1 LRQSKEAFLL
11 SGGCGGHGVVP
22 VVHSLHDDGRFDGIF
37 FDCVKNEVLSV
48 VQNRHSWT
56 SGMFQ
61 RNGEANAVRNN
72 QMKQFQDMM
81 DHRRARKNSKA
92 IQGEVKN
99 DEEGD
104 HDGSPTSLHKESD
117 EDASAFI
124 YDDMNLNTKP
134 ISLWKLISLAR
145 PERCMLII
153 SLFIMVLG
161 EGLNLVT
168 PLLIANAYDTLVNVS
183 LTSSQRMSDINTTMI
198 WVLVVHTVG
207 TLLVFVRAS
216 INSAAGVRIV
226 ARTRSQLY
234 DAILRQEIAFFDCT
248 KSGELV
254 SRLGNDAA
262 VLEEGISSALPETA
276 IGAITVC
283 VSVGIMFWI
292 SPQLAG
298 LMIGFVVITMV
309 ATVPFGI
316 SLGKLSKA
324 YQDVLGTAQTYCT
337 EALGA
342 IRTVQS
348 FAAEDKE
355 RARYKSA
362 IGAPEDFP
370 YWWPINH
377 RKKPP
382 TTYTVG
388 FFKAVTTVGL
398 FLTMFG
404 LGFGALYFCL
414 WYGLKLVNDGELTIG
429 KLTAFQSYIFQI
441 GSSLGLVSQF
451 VAKLIEAQG
460 AAARLF
466 YLMERV
472 PKIQTPPTGE
482 EGAINPDDS
491 ENPRTPQ
498 QPSSIQG
505 AVDFNDVCFA
515 YPTRPNTDVLRNFSL
530 SIAPNQTVA
539 LVGASG
545 AGKSTV
551 VGLLQRFYDVTRG
564 SITLDGHDIRQLD
577 MKWLRSHIAYVQQEP
592 QLFGLSIRENILY
605 GVSAPVSQE
614 EIESVAREAN
624 AHDFIVKFPDGY
636 DTLVGERGV
645 QLSGGQKQRIA
656 IARALLPKPQ
666 LLLLDEA
673 TSALD
678 AESEHLVQEA
688 IDKAVVGRTVV
699 IVAHRLST
707 VQRAD
712 QIVVIDDHHI
722 VDVGTHAELLSRC
735 TKYQDLIKRQSFAGP
750 VHEQ

>member
-1 LRQSKEAFLL
+1 MFRKASRTMYDSVLIPSQDQRTREDDEIDVTFTRSLLFKIDLRT
-11 SGGCGGHGVVP
+11 
-22 VVHSLHDDGRFDGIF
+22 R
-37 FDCVKNEVLSV
+37 
-48 VQNRHSWT
+48 
-56 SGMFQ
+56 
-61 RNGEANAVRNN
+61 
-72 QMKQFQDMM
+72 
-81 DHRRARKNSKA
+81 NSKA
-92 IQGEVKN
+92 TRNMKK
-99 DEEGD
+99 EEEE
-104 HDGSPTSLHKESD
+104 DGTLSSLHKTDDTFS
-117 EDASAFI
+117 FV
-124 YDDMNLNTKP
+124 YDDMNRNTKP

-145 PERCMLII
+145 PERCMLIL
-153 SLFIMVLG
+153 SVVIMVIG

-168 PLLIANAYDTLVNVS
+168 PLLIANAYDTLVNVN
-183 LTSSQRMSDINTTMI
+183 LTSEQRMSDINTTMI

-207 TLLVFVRAS
+207 TLLVFIRAS

-226 ARTRSQLY
+226 ARTRSRLY
-234 DAILRQEIAFFDCT
+234 DCILRQEIAFFDST

-254 SRLGNDAA
+254 SRLGNDTA
-262 VLEEGISSALPETA
+262 VLEEGISSALPEVS
-276 IGAITVC
+276 IGIITVC
-283 VSVGIMFWI
+283 VSVAIMFWI

-298 LMIGFVVITMV
+298 LMIGFVVVTMA

-316 SLGKLSKA
+316 SLGKLSKT
-324 YQDVLGTAQTYCT
+324 YQDVLGMAQTYCT

-348 FAAEDKE
+348 FNAEDKE
-355 RARYKSA
+355 RLRYKSA
-362 IGAPEDFP
+362 IGSPEDFP
-370 YWWPINH
+370 YWWPTSH
-377 RKKPP
+377 KKHA
-382 TTYTVG
+382 TTYSVG

-429 KLTAFQSYIFQI
+429 KLTAFQTYIFQI
-441 GSSLGLVSQF
+441 GTSLGLISQF

-460 AAARLF
+460 AATRLF
-466 YLMERV
+466 YLLERV
-472 PKIQTPPTGE
+472 PKIRTSPNNKESATSDDHENPCPPT
-482 EGAINPDDS
+482 
-491 ENPRTPQ
+491 
-498 QPSSIQG
+498 QPTCIQG
-505 AVDFNDVCFA
+505 AVDFNEVFFA

-551 VGLLQRFYDVTRG
+551 VSLLQRFYDVTSG
-564 SITLDGHDIRQLD
+564 SITLDGYDIRNLD
-577 MKWLRSHIAYVQQEP
+577 IKWLRSHISYVQQEP

-605 GVSAPVSQE
+605 GVNRTVSQD
-614 EIESVAREAN
+614 EIEEVAREAN
-624 AHDFIVKFPDGY
+624 AHDFISKFPEGY
-636 DTLVGERGV
+636 ETLVGERGV

-656 IARALLPKPQ
+656 IARALLPRPR

-678 AESEHLVQEA
+678 SESEYLVQEA

-735 TKYQDLIKRQSFAGP
+735 VKYQDLIKRQSLAGSL
-750 VHEQ
+750 HMQ

>member
-1 LRQSKEAFLL
+1 MIDISSSSHQVIVP
-11 SGGCGGHGVVP
+11 SGVKMDR
-22 VVHSLHDDGRFDGIF
+22 HSLKKKNAQAVQDDIKKD
-37 FDCVKNEVLSV
+37 
-48 VQNRHSWT
+48 T
-56 SGMFQ
+56 
-61 RNGEANAVRNN
+61 A
-72 QMKQFQDMM
+72 
-81 DHRRARKNSKA
+81 
-92 IQGEVKN
+92 
-99 DEEGD
+99 
-104 HDGSPTSLHKESD
+104 
-117 EDASAFI
+117 EDAASSSSSFV

-145 PERCMLII
+145 PERCMLIL
-153 SLFIMVLG
+153 SLFIMILG

-168 PLLIANAYDTLVNVS
+168 PLLIANAYDTLVDS
-183 LTSSQRMSDINTTMI
+183 TLSAAQRMSDINTTMI

-207 TLLVFVRAS
+207 TLFVLVRAS

-226 ARTRSQLY
+226 ARTRGQLY
-234 DAILRQEIAFFDCT
+234 DALLQQEIAFFDGT
-248 KSGELV
+248 QSGELV

-262 VLEEGISSALPETA
+262 VLEEGISTALPETA
-276 IGAITVC
+276 IGAITITVA
-283 VSVGIMFWI
+283 VGIMFWI
-292 SPQLAG
+292 SPSLAG

-355 RARYKSA
+355 RARYQTA

-370 YWWPINH
+370 YWWPTNH
-377 RKKPP
+377 RQNPP
-382 TTYTVG
+382 TTYSVG

-472 PKIQTPPTGE
+472 PKIQTPSTGE
-482 EGAINPDDS
+482 QAAMPDDS
-491 ENPRTPQ
+491 ETPKTPP
-498 QPSSIQG
+498 QPSSVQG
-505 AVDFNDVCFA
+505 AVDFNEVCFA

-551 VGLLQRFYDVTRG
+551 VSLLQRFYDVTRG

-592 QLFGLSIRENILY
+592 QLFGLSIRENIQY
-605 GVSAPVSQE
+605 GVHTPVSQD

-624 AHDFIVKFPDGY
+624 AHDFIVKFPEGY

-750 VHEQ
+750 AQEQ